1 MSVAARQEAPVLTYE
16 DYLAEGEVMA
26 RYDIIDGV
34 REPMTNP
41 TRRHQVVLFNVA
53 EAFKAF
59 ERSSG
64 VGRMVLA
71 PSDVLITRIP
81 LRTRQPDVL
90 FISNERLAQNPP
102 DTDPAPLLVAPELVV
117 EVLSPNERRRARAEK
132 ISDYAS
138 VGVLECWVVD
148 PGEESV
154 EVLKLAAGRASD
166 GVHYRQG
173 EVARSN
179 AFPDLHVAVAALFA
193 S

>member
-41 TRRHQVVLFNVA
+41 TRRHQDVLFNVA

-59 ERSSG
+59 QRSSG

-90 FISNERLAQNPP
+90 FISNERLAQNPSA
-102 DTDPAPLLVAPELVV
+102 TDPAPLLVAPELVV
-117 EVLSPNERRRARAEK
+117 EILSPTERRRARAEK
-132 ISDYAS
+132 VADYAS
-138 VGVLECWVVD
+138 VAVRECWVVNTGD
-148 PGEESV
+148 ESV
-154 EVLKLAAGRASD
+154 EVLELTSN
-166 GVHYRQG
+166 GVSGTARYHRG
-173 EVARSN
+173 EVVRSIT
-179 AFPDLHVAVAALFA
+179 FPELSVAVDDLFTA
-193 S
+193 

>member
-41 TRRHQVVLFNVA
+41 TRRHQRLLMRLSRLF
-53 EAFKAF
+53 EAY
-59 ERSSG
+59 EQESNRSQT
-64 VGRMVLA
+64 LIA
-71 PSDVLITRIP
+71 PCDILITRIP
-81 LRTRQPDVL
+81 LCTRQPDVL

-102 DTDPAPLLVAPELVV
+102 DTDPAPLMVAPELV

-132 ISDYAS
+132 ILDYAV

-148 PGEESV
+148 PGEETV
-154 EVLKLAAGRASD
+154 EVLQLAVGRASD
-166 GVHYRQG
+166 GVRYRQG
-173 EVARSN
+173 EVAQSS
-179 AFPDLHVAVAALFA
+179 AFPDLRVAVAALFA